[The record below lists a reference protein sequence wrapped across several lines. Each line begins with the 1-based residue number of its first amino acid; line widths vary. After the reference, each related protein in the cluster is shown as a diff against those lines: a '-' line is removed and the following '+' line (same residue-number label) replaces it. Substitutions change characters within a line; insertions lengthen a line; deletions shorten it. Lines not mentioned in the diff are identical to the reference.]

1 MSLSTMGA
9 KTTATD
15 VAVRPFRIHVP
26 EEALV
31 DLRRRI
37 AATRWPDREIVS
49 DQSQGRAVGEDTA
62 ARALLGHGLRLAQGR
77 GEVECLTAVRDGDRR
92 ARRSARTRPLS
103 SSGCHGADHDQRMA
117 QVDLRTAERSRAADR
132 SHGARRPR
140 RGLPSSIATTLLR
153 FQPAPVRLADV
164 EQAAFVSL
172 DAFYKKGAGYA
183 SIMNTRPQTIGY
195 GLADSP
201 AGRSGGLDL

>member
-49 DQSQGRAVGEDTA
+49 DQSQGRAVGEDAA

-77 GEVECLTAVRDGDRR
+77 GEVECLTALRDEDRR

-103 SSGCHGADHDQRMA
+103 S
-117 QVDLRTAERSRAADR
+117 
-132 SHGARRPR
+132 
-140 RGLPSSIATTLLR
+140 
-153 FQPAPVRLADV
+153 
-164 EQAAFVSL
+164 
-172 DAFYKKGAGYA
+172 
-183 SIMNTRPQTIGY
+183 
-195 GLADSP
+195 
-201 AGRSGGLDL
+201 